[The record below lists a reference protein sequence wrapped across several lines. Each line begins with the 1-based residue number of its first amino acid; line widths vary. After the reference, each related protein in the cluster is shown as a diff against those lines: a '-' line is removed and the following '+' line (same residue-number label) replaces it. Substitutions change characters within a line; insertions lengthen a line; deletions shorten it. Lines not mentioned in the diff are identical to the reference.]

1 MVSAQRVKCLPA
13 MWETQVQSLHQ
24 EDPLEKEMEPTPVLL
39 LGKFHGQRSLVSYSP
54 WGCKELDT
62 TERLHFTSHS
72 TRMSFQVICVCLVF
86 ALLKWLE
93 ECLKHRRPQKVSA
106 VLSWTDICWH
116 LRLSSIKDSPPIPSP
131 GCSKRPMFKSAN
143 FAMCI
148 Y

>member
-62 TERLHFTSHS
+62 TERLHFTSLQAEGRQDLCIITNNPHVNLIS
-72 TRMSFQVICVCLVF
+72 KYKFNFKKLHQSHVMFYLKKKPSVF
-86 ALLKWLE
+86 SY
-93 ECLKHRRPQKVSA
+93 V
-106 VLSWTDICWH
+106 T
-116 LRLSSIKDSPPIPSP
+116 
-131 GCSKRPMFKSAN
+131 
-143 FAMCI
+143 
-148 Y
+148 